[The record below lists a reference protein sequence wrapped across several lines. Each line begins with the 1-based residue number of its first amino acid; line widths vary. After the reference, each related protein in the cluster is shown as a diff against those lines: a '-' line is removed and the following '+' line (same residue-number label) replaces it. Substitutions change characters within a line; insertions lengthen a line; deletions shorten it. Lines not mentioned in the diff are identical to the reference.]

1 MEPKARH
8 VLIGFFTAIVSVGI
22 VVAVIVLGKF
32 ATTHNWQYFIVQFNE
47 SVSGLSNGSAVEYS
61 GLKIGEVERL
71 ELQAN
76 PNIVNAYIKVQEGV
90 EIQSDV
96 RAMISMVGI
105 TGQSMIA
112 LSGGTKTSG
121 RLIGTRDNRAIIYA
135 TPSPLSQ
142 LFSSGEGLVS
152 SMSESLIGV
161 KKLLSDENI
170 ESLGQI
176 LANVEAIT
184 ATVAD
189 ESDNIQSVIREAEGL
204 LSSANAAVDV
214 FAEFSSSVSQL
225 VNEQGAKAL
234 SSMEEALGSVKV
246 VADNIRKLVDN
257 SQGSLATGLDG
268 LEQLGPA
275 LNEFKRSMGTFNNFL
290 RDFSESPGRFILEGQ
305 QLEEYKPW

>member
-8 VLIGFFTAIVSVGI
+8 ILIGFFTVIVSMAI
-22 VVAVIVLGKF
+22 VVAVFVLGKF

-76 PNIVNAYIKVQEGV
+76 PNIVNAYIRVQEGIEV
-90 EIQSDV
+90 QSDV

-105 TGQSMIA
+105 TGQSLIA

-121 RLIGTRDNRAIIYA
+121 SLVGTRDNRAIIYA

-161 KKLLSDENI
+161 KKLLSDENV
-170 ESLGQI
+170 ENLGQI
-176 LANVEAIT
+176 LANVELIT
-184 ATVAD
+184 GTVAG
-189 ESDNIQSVIREAEGL
+189 ESDNIQSVIHEAEGL
-204 LSSANAAVDV
+204 LSSANDAVDI
-214 FAEFSSSVSQL
+214 FAELSSSVSQL
-225 VNEQGAKAL
+225 VNDQGAKAL
-234 SSMEEALGSVKV
+234 SSMETALNSVKV
-246 VADNIRKLVDN
+246 AADSINKLVDS
-257 SQGSLATGLDG
+257 SQGSLSTGLDG
-268 LEQLGPA
+268 MEQLGPA
-275 LNEFKRSMGTFNNFL
+275 LNEFKRGMSTFNNFL

-305 QLEEYKPW
+305 QLEEYKAW